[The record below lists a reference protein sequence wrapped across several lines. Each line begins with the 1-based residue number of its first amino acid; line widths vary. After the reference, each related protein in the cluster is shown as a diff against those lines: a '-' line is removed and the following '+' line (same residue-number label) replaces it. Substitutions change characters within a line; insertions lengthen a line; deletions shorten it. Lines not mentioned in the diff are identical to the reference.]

1 MSASKQRE
9 NAQKNDFVSFS
20 QGVPKSMSN
29 PDTRKL
35 FNDVRKGMGLKEFIE
50 FRNHLELKTVS
61 ETREQY
67 VSGELFGVGDTVVIK
82 ESDEV
87 DYCIRSR
94 CELRY
99 CRNI

>member
-35 FNDVRKGMGLKEFIE
+35 FNDVRKGMGLKEDSE

-87 DYCIRSR
+87 DSIAF
-94 CELRY
+94 
-99 CRNI
+99 